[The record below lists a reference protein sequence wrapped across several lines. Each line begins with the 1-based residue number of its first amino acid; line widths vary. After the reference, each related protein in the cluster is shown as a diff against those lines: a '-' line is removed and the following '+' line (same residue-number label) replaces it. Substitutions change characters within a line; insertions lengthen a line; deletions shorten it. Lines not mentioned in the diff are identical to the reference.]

1 MSAQRTRLE
10 HCRDAVELAEEVAH
24 ILATPSGKAPRKS
37 RAGWSLCCPA
47 HEDRSPSVSVKPAD
61 RTDGVV
67 VRCGAGCST
76 ESVLGAVGLT
86 TGDLFVKREGT
97 GNLQVPARRKPAQ
110 VQAPDGLDRDIQASR
125 DLWLDYFT
133 GGDILQDCEH
143 NPWSVHGLERL
154 HDHGHIAGPTP
165 RGPRDNRLRLVYH
178 GANGRPIGYGD
189 RGRKPGGKVI
199 AGDGSKRNLWP
210 HPEALPPDASHIVI
224 VEGEADAIALWSH
237 GIYAVAI
244 PGTGAWKSPKPE
256 YAARFSAVDRVIL
269 LADADDAGRKLMAGV
284 YRDLRAAGVVCEY
297 RETFPG
303 ADDGSDVSDLLRATA
318 ERITDLDGLLA
329 ILPTPTIPE
338 GLDNL
343 EAEQAE
349 TQDDNGEPDAF
360 PLWTFGDLAER
371 PEPEPLIHGVIT
383 AGDVF
388 GIVAPFSSGKSAIA
402 LDMALRIAAGL
413 PWQGRHVVQG
423 AVVYV
428 AAENV
433 PGYVKRME
441 AWGRENGVD
450 VSTLPFRLID
460 APMKLNGTNLD
471 DVRLRKSVEQAT
483 TDMGQPVRLTILDTV
498 RRTLAG
504 KENESEVFQA
514 YVDACDRLKNATG
527 SAVGA
532 VHHSP
537 KNEENPGGRGSGV
550 WNDALAPIL
559 ALKAKGDPDALT
571 VEVSCDA
578 KRGGKPP
585 KDIEPFAPF
594 TFHLAGVDL
603 GRVDKYGERVTGVV
617 AKAGEH
623 PRGTQT
629 DQDRYTKLVL
639 DAVAE
644 EGPQSRQALISV
656 QGRNRQASSDLIRDL
671 LESGRLVVVDRRG
684 KAELFGLPVD
694 QPTLND

>member
-1 MSAQRTRLE
+1 M
-10 HCRDAVELAEEVAH
+10 LAS
-24 ILATPSGKAPRKS
+24 PSGKAPTRS
-37 RAGWSLCCPA
+37 GSGWSVCCPA
-47 HEDRSPSVSVKPAD
+47 HDDRSPSVSVKPAD
-61 RTDGVV
+61 RTDGVL
-67 VRCGAGCST
+67 VRCGAGCPT
-76 ESVLGAVGLT
+76 ESVLGAVSLT

-97 GNLQVPARRKPAQ
+97 GNPRVPAPRKAAP
-110 VQAPDGLDRDIQASR
+110 VQAPDGLDRDIQTAH
-125 DLWLDYFT
+125 DAWLDYVN
-133 GGDILQDCEH
+133 GGGILQDCEH
-143 NPWSVHGLERL
+143 NPWSVRGLERL
-154 HDHGHIAGPTP
+154 HDHGHMAGPTP
-165 RGPRDNRLRLVYH
+165 RGDRLRLVYH
-178 GANGRPIGYGD
+178 GADGKPIGYGD

-199 AGDGSKRNLWP
+199 AGTDSNRNLWP
-210 HPEALPPDASHIVI
+210 HPEALPADASHVVI

-244 PGTGAWKSPKPE
+244 PGTGAWKPE
-256 YAARFSAVDRVIL
+256 YASRFSTVDRVTL
-269 LADADDAGRKLMAGV
+269 LADADGPGRKLMAGV
-284 YRDLRAAGVVCEY
+284 YRDLRAAGVACEY
-297 RETFPG
+297 RETFPD
-303 ADDGSDVSDLLRATA
+303 ADDKRDVSDLLRATT
-318 ERITDLDGLLA
+318 ERVTDLDGLLA
-329 ILPTPTIPE
+329 ILPAPSIPE
-338 GLDNL
+338 GLDDL
-343 EAEQAE
+343 EAEATE
-349 TQDDNGEPDAF
+349 TQDDDSEPDAF

-450 VSTLPFRLID
+450 VSALPFRLID

-471 DVRLRKSVEQAT
+471 DVRLRKSVEQAAR
-483 TDMGQPVRLTILDTV
+483 DMGQPVRLTIIDTV
-498 RRTLAG
+498 RRTLSG

-514 YVDACDRLKNATG
+514 YVDACDRIKNATG
-527 SAVGA
+527 SAVGL

-537 KNEENPGGRGSGV
+537 KSEESPGGRGSGV

-585 KDIEPFAPF
+585 KDIEPFPLL

-623 PRGTQT
+623 PRGAQT
-629 DQDRYTKLVL
+629 DQDRYTTLVL
-639 DAVAE
+639 KAVAE

-656 QGRNRQASSDLIRDL
+656 QARNRQASSDLIRDL